1 MIKKIIIID
10 DDTKL
15 ALQYDRRGKITIGGS
30 YKLKELIWR
39 IYMVCFE
46 ECDGEPHFYEVTR
59 NKTRL
64 TFNCGMKRFQ
74 KALAYITDEDY
85 ELEDTES
92 FNRLM

>member
-1 MIKKIIIID
+1 MIKKLILVGDITLCI
-10 DDTKL
+10 
-15 ALQYDRRGKITIGGS
+15 QYDKKGKVTIGGD
-30 YKLKELIWR
+30 YRHRELIWR

-64 TFNCGMKRFQ
+64 TFRTSMKKWQ
-74 KALAYITDEDY
+74 LALGYITDEEY
-85 ELEDTES
+85 ELEDTDN